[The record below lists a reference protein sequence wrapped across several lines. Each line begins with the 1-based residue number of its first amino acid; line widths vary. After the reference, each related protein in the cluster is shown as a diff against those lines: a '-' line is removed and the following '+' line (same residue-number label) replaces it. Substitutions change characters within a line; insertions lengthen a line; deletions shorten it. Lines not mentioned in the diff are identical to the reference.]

1 MKELCKP
8 LAAIVCAALVLLAAS
23 LALGPIR
30 ARTAEQERQSILEA
44 LLPGSVNFQEEPY
57 AGGDESIRAV
67 YKGENGYVVE
77 TVTAG
82 YVGDVTLWVG
92 VNTDGAVSGITVH
105 KLSETFG
112 LGQRAA
118 SDVEF
123 LSQFLGTD
131 GGLTVGENVDAMTGA
146 TVSSKAVTKGVNA
159 AAGFVT
165 GADVATSATEWGG

>member
-1 MKELCKP
+1 M
-8 LAAIVCAALVLLAAS
+8 
-23 LALGPIR
+23 
-30 ARTAEQERQSILEA
+30 
-44 LLPGSVNFQEEPY
+44 
-57 AGGDESIRAV
+57 
-67 YKGENGYVVE
+67 
-77 TVTAG
+77 
-82 YVGDVTLWVG
+82 TLWVG
-92 VNTDGAVSGITVH
+92 VNTDGTVSGITVH

-118 SDVEF
+118 SDVDF